1 MTLTVIYW
9 GCLYSSP
16 KLHSTFAV
24 CNIFPINTLNGWCE
38 NFVRYLPAL
47 GVFFK
52 LRGLRNSSVFY
63 ASGITGYSGAVGVV
77 IDRSTCGP
85 SLHTSQPVISLSGR
99 VQLFTE

>member
-52 LRGLRNSSVFY
+52 LRGLRNSSQF
-63 ASGITGYSGAVGVV
+63 
-77 IDRSTCGP
+77 STHP
-85 SLHTSQPVISLSGR
+85 ALPVIPVQWALLLIGRRVGRACTLASL
-99 VQLFTE
+99 